1 MRPAD
6 GSYERRTT
14 HDSHDDQ
21 EGSHDEYV
29 KETREVRVKLFKVV
43 NKATEEIQAAIRE
56 ENLCSTRYFVS
67 LW

>member
-21 EGSHDEYV
+21 EGSHDEYG
-29 KETREVRVKLFKVV
+29 KETREVRVKSFNVA
-43 NKATEEIQAAIRE
+43 NKATEEIHAAIRE
-56 ENLCSTRYFVS
+56 GNRCSTKYLVFS
-67 LW
+67 W